1 MLKKTPVLD
10 LLKDIDTEK
19 LSVLLIWIIFSAV
32 AILLL
37 TAAFYSL
44 QFGSSLSTDHTRWS
58 EFGSFFG
65 GLLGPVLN
73 LLALVA
79 LVFTVG
85 LQAHQLRY
93 AKHELKM
100 FTEQL
105 ERAADAQESAAQV
118 FEEQAE
124 ISKRAASIATLAEAF
139 KIISEVVHQY
149 QESIQAIDSEK
160 YEQAVSEKERL
171 AGEILRRVQE

>member
-1 MLKKTPVLD
+1 MLTRSD

-19 LSVLLIWIIFSAV
+19 LSEHLIWIIFSAV

-37 TAAFYSL
+37 TAAFYSW

-85 LQAHQLRY
+85 LQAHQLRH
-93 AKHELKM
+93 AKHELRM

-105 ERAADAQESAAQV
+105 ERAADAQQAATQV

-124 ISKRAASIATLAEAF
+124 ISKRAANIAALSEGF
-139 KIISEVVHQY
+139 KIISEVVYQY
-149 QESIQAIDSEK
+149 QENINAIGREEYEMAVREK
-160 YEQAVSEKERL
+160 QRL
-171 AGEILRRVQE
+171 AGEILRHVQE